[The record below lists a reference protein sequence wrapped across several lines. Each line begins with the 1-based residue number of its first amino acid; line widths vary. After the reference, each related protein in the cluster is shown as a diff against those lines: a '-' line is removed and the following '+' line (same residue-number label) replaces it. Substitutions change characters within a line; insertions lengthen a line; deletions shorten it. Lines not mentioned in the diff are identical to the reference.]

1 MSQRARYCSPQE
13 AHIYGLSWEILHF
26 TSFCHIYH
34 MPSPQQILYLRTA
47 SIFSHP
53 TDPLLIRT
61 ALRSVL
67 LSTRRALVMQMQHL
81 QTQSCQT
88 GEAASY
94 QAVPESTAPRSI
106 CLASADLKEALHCC
120 WSSPVPLDAVS
131 PQDPN
136 SQAPDFWSWYCPRVD
151 VCVPQL
157 RLFSQLFS
165 SLRLHLAI
173 SSNTYIVNSPVKTW
187 LC

>member
-1 MSQRARYCSPQE
+1 M
-13 AHIYGLSWEILHF
+13 GFLGTLNF
-26 TSFCHIYH
+26 TTFCHIYH

-61 ALRSVL
+61 ALSSVL

-106 CLASADLKEALHCC
+106 CLASGDLKEALHCYL
-120 WSSPVPLDAVS
+120 SSPVPLDAVS
-131 PQDPN
+131 PQDPKLPG
-136 SQAPDFWSWYCPRVD
+136 SRLLILILPKGGCLCPTAQTLLSAIFFS
-151 VCVPQL
+151 PAL
-157 RLFSQLFS
+157 LGHLFKH
-165 SLRLHLAI
+165 LH
-173 SSNTYIVNSPVKTW
+173 SK
-187 LC
+187 